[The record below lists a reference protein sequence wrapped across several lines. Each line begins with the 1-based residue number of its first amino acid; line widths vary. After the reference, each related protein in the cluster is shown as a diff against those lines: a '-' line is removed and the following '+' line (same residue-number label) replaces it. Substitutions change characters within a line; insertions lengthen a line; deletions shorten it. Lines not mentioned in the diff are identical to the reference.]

1 MKTISLIMAIAMLMC
16 VFAMTGCAEEHAD
29 GTADTKPTRPSISEP
44 DVTEGTRKP
53 PAALTPEIAILKT
66 GKVNIPYTINV
77 SNVRYVTSV
86 DMLPTHDE
94 FAQFDATFFEKYAV
108 VVVTETVNSGSLE
121 VAIESITVEKG
132 VAQVKLSHR
141 PGGALGSG
149 VKTAWLLWAQVE
161 QGLEYTWEVANPALE
176 SDASTT

>member
-1 MKTISLIMAIAMLMC
+1 MKKISLLMIIVVLVC
-16 VFAMTGCAEEHAD
+16 MFAMAGCTDEQAD
-29 GTADTKPTRPSISEP
+29 SNAGTKSTRPSISEP

-53 PAALTPEIAILKT
+53 PAALKPEIAILKT

-86 DMLPTHDE
+86 DMLPTQDE
-94 FAQFDATFFEKYAV
+94 FAQFDVKFFEKYALV
-108 VVVTETVNSGSLE
+108 IVTETVNSGSLE
-121 VAIESITVEKG
+121 VGIESITVENG

-149 VKTAWLLWAQVE
+149 VKTAWLIWAQVE
-161 QGLEYTWEVANPALE
+161 RGLEYTWEVVNPALK

>member
-1 MKTISLIMAIAMLMC
+1 MKTFCLIMAVAMLVC
-16 VFAMTGCAEEHAD
+16 VFAMTGCADKQAD
-29 GTADTKPTRPSISEP
+29 GSVNTAPSRHSISEP

-53 PAALTPEIAILKT
+53 PAALKPEIAILKT

-86 DMLPTHDE
+86 DMLPSQDE
-94 FAQFDATFFEKYAV
+94 FAQFDATFFETYALV
-108 VVVTETVNSGSLE
+108 VVAETVNSGSLE
-121 VAIESITVEKG
+121 VGIESITVENG

-149 VKTAWLLWAQVE
+149 VKTAWLIWAQVE
-161 QGLEYTWEVANPALE
+161 RGLEYTWEVANPALK